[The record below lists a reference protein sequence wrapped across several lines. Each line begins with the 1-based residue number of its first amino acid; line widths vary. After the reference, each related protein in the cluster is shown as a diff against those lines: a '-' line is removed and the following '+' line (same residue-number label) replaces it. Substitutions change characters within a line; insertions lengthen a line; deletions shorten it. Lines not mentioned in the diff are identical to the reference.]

1 MTKEKP
7 SNQKTPIKKTKK
19 QKERIAIVTA
29 LRTPMARAGG
39 KFAKMQAD
47 QLGATLFRELMLRSP
62 VSFEEVDEVI
72 IGNVAQPI
80 HAANIARVIALRA
93 GFPEATPSLTVH
105 RNCASG
111 MESMTTAAS
120 RIHSGEGKIYV
131 CGGVESMSNIPLV
144 YSPSMTAFFT
154 NLSRSRSLLDKVHTL
169 LGFRPSFLKPIVGL
183 MSGLTD
189 PVSGLIM
196 GNTAEI
202 LAQDFGISREEQ
214 DAFALASHQKAALAK
229 ESGRFAKESMDLV
242 YDERGGKYLD
252 FDDGIRESQ
261 TLEKLAKLRPF
272 FDRKNGTVTAGNA
285 SQITDAAAG
294 VVLMSESEA
303 KKRKLEPL
311 GYMTD
316 YAYEGLEPKRMGLGP
331 VFATEKLF
339 RQTGLSMKEM
349 QIVEINE
356 AFAAQVIACERAF
369 ASKEFAKTHFAKKEA
384 VGAIDP
390 EILNVNG
397 GSIALGHP
405 VGMTGTR
412 LVLTVLHELRE
423 RGLQRGLATLCIGGG
438 QGAALLLEVE

>member
-1 MTKEKP
+1 MSSKGYIM
-7 SNQKTPIKKTKK
+7 KTNSKNI
-19 QKERIAIVTA
+19 QKERIAIVSA
-29 LRTPMARAGG
+29 LRTPMAKAGG
-39 KFAKMQAD
+39 KFARMQAD
-47 QLGATLFRELMLRSP
+47 ELGATLFRELMLRSP
-62 VSFEEVDEVI
+62 VGVDEVDEVI

-93 GFPEATPSLTVH
+93 GFPEATPALTVH

-111 MESMTTAAS
+111 MESITTAVS
-120 RIHSGEGKIYV
+120 RIHSGEGKVYV

-144 YSPSMTAFFT
+144 YSEKMTRLF
-154 NLSRSRSLLDKVHTL
+154 SRLAGSKTALDKVRTL

-189 PVSGLIM
+189 PVSGLLM
-196 GNTAEI
+196 GNTAEV

-214 DAFALASHQKAALAK
+214 DAFSLASHKKAAKAK
-229 ESGRFAKESMDLV
+229 ESGRFAKESMAVV
-242 YDERGGKYLD
+242 YDVHSAKYLD
-252 FDDGIRESQ
+252 YDDGIRESQ
-261 TLEKLAKLRPF
+261 TIEKLARLKPF
-272 FDRKNGTVTAGNA
+272 FDRKNGTVTAANS

-294 VVLMSESEA
+294 VVIMSESEA
-303 KKRKLEPL
+303 KKRGLDPL
-311 GYMTD
+311 GYLRD
-316 YAYEGLEPKRMGLGP
+316 YAYEGLDPKRMGLGP
-331 VFATEKLF
+331 VFATHKLF
-339 RQTGLSMKEM
+339 KQTGLSMDDIE
-349 QIVEINE
+349 IVEINE

-369 ASKEFAKTHFAKKEA
+369 ASVEFAKAHFGDDKA
-384 VGAIDP
+384 VGAIAS

-397 GSIALGHP
+397 GAVALGHP